1 MNSEKTAVN
10 DKQRDRDVFEAGTGF
25 MMSLADTLRKIQG
38 KGYEENLTSKVD
50 HFEARSGEI
59 QLYPVDFKVD
69 EIVRFENTSD
79 PDDQA
84 ILYAISSDTK
94 GVKGIFVES
103 FGVYNEELSSEMT
116 ERLKEHPH

>member
-1 MNSEKTAVN
+1 MKPDQVLK
-10 DKQRDRDVFEAGTGF
+10 DIKRDQDVLEAGTGF
-25 MMSLADTLRKIQG
+25 MVSLADTLRKIQS
-38 KGYEENLTSKVD
+38 KGYGENLTSKVD

-59 QLYPVDFKVD
+59 KLYPVDFKVD

-84 ILYAISSDTK
+84 ILYAVSSEKK

-103 FGVYNEELSSEMT
+103 FGVYNEELSPEMT
-116 ERLKEHPH
+116 ECLKAHPH

>member
-1 MNSEKTAVN
+1 MNSEEVQEN
-10 DKQRDRDVFEAGTGF
+10 GERDQDVFEAGTGF
-25 MMSLADTLRKIQG
+25 MVSLADTVRKIQS
-38 KGYEENLTSKVD
+38 KGYGENLTSKVD

-59 QLYPVDFKVD
+59 KLYPVDIRVD

-84 ILYAISSDTK
+84 ILYAVSSDSK

-116 ERLKEHPH
+116 ERLKAHPH

>member
-1 MNSEKTAVN
+1 MNP
-10 DKQRDRDVFEAGTGF
+10 DKAANSSKKRDQDVLKAGTGF
-25 MMSLADTLRKIQG
+25 MVGLADTLRKIQG

-59 QLYPVDFKVD
+59 KLYPVDFKVD

-84 ILYAISSDTK
+84 ILYAVSSDSKGIK
-94 GVKGIFVES
+94 GVFVES
-103 FGVYNEELSSEMT
+103 FGLYNDELSPEMN
-116 ERLKEHPH
+116 ERLKQHPH